1 MLGVLLKAF
10 PLRPLNKRREKRRER
25 ETINLRTE
33 KKKKKNGSRED
44 SLSEATGDLM
54 FVH

>member
-33 KKKKKNGSRED
+33 KKKKKMEAERIA
-44 SLSEATGDLM
+44 SLKPLGI
-54 FVH
+54 